1 MSETTNNRK
10 KAGRSGIGI
19 YAFLLVVILIAL
31 AFNAGY
37 GFLQSQDQSKR
48 IELASDMKVLSQQ
61 IATNAS
67 ESAQGTQSAFGD
79 LETAS
84 RQFAGNLR
92 GLIDGETVS
101 NLPPAP
107 ADIRNNELKTLEDNW
122 NKVEPQTKVI
132 LSNQEVVKRMFTA
145 ADELAV
151 LIPEMQSKYDSV
163 IDILLD
169 NRANAEELHQATR
182 QKWLAERISSG
193 MQKVLRGGGE
203 AKIAAQD
210 FGQDVDTFGV
220 YLEGQLNGDEL
231 LEIRRVNN
239 PEARAA
245 LESIVDD
252 FQTVQEKVDYIVFS
266 SNKLFSVQGASDN
279 VYANAQTLL
288 TSTSAVE
295 EAFAGVSTSF
305 TDLGSQYISAALFIL
320 IILILI
326 AMYLSQRKAE
336 KQRLQDSEIS
346 AEREKEENA
355 QNQEAIIR
363 LLDEIDSL
371 ADGDLTVKATV
382 TEDFTGA
389 IADSFNLT
397 IDQLRGVVGAIN
409 EAVDQVSKS
418 AEETQQTSTA
428 LAEASRQQAQE
439 ITGASAAINEMA
451 VSIEQVSANASESSQ
466 VAEKSVEIAKKGG
479 AVVRNTIRGMDTI
492 REQIQETSKRI
503 KRLGESSQ
511 EIGNIVS
518 LINDIADQTNILAL
532 NAAIQASAAGE
543 AGRGFAVVADEVQRL
558 AERSGN
564 ATKQIEALVKTIQT
578 DTNEAVI
585 SMEDTTSEVVRGA
598 RLAQDAGVALEEIES
613 VSTNLADLI
622 QSISNAARQQAAS
635 AGHVSNTMTVIQEI
649 TTQTSE
655 GTQETAKSIGQLTVL
670 SDELRRSVA
679 GFKLDST
686 NEDIF
691 SGDSSDFGEFD
702 AIVDDSDST
711 ETEYSE
717 VDESL
722 AESDDD
728 TTLEEFLEQTDDS
741 ESELDSLDTPGSDDE
756 ELKDFNDE
764 EDFLK
769 EIDETLEDLDEDDV
783 TKESEKTR
791 SE

>member
-1 MSETTNNRK
+1 MSEATKKMK
-10 KAGRSGIGI
+10 KANRSGIGV
-19 YAFLLVVILIAL
+19 YAFLLIVILIAL
-31 AFNAGY
+31 AVNAVW
-37 GFLQSQDQSKR
+37 GFLQSQNQIKR
-48 IELASDMKVLSQQ
+48 TELASEMKVLSQQ

-67 ESAQGTQSAFGD
+67 EAAQGTQSAFAD
-79 LETAS
+79 LDAAAK
-84 RQFAGNLR
+84 QFDGNLR
-92 GLIDGETVS
+92 KLMDGDSVE
-101 NLPPAP
+101 NLPAAP
-107 ADIRNNELKTLEDNW
+107 ASIREGQLSALQTLWREV
-122 NKVEPQTKVI
+122 KPQTEAI
-132 LSNQEVVKRMFTA
+132 LANQEVVNRMYTN
-145 ADELAV
+145 ADELSDE
-151 LIPEMQSKYDSV
+151 IPSLQRQYDSV

-169 NRANAEELHQATR
+169 TRAGSDEVHQATR

-193 MQKVLRGGGE
+193 MQKVLRGGDE
-203 AKIAAQD
+203 AQIAAED

-220 YLEGQLNGDEL
+220 YLEGQLNGDSL
-231 LEIRRVNN
+231 LEIRRVTNN
-239 PEARAA
+239 DARGA
-245 LESIVDD
+245 LESIVGVY
-252 FQTVQEKVDYIVFS
+252 QNVSEKVDYIVFS
-266 SNKLFSVQGASDN
+266 TPKLFEVQTASDTIFANSEPLLNNTTN
-279 VYANAQTLL
+279 VEN
-288 TSTSAVE
+288 
-295 EAFAGVSTSF
+295 AFAGVSTSI
-305 TDLGSQYISAALFIL
+305 TELGSPVISGALFV
-320 IILILI
+320 LILLLLFF
-326 AMYLSQRKAE
+326 MYLSQRKAE
-336 KQRLQDSEIS
+336 KVRLQDSEVA

-355 QNQEAIIR
+355 RNQEAIIR

-409 EAVDQVSKS
+409 DAVDQVSKS

-479 AVVRNTIRGMDTI
+479 EVVRNTIRGMDTI

-598 RLAQDAGVALEEIES
+598 RLAQDAGVALEEIET

-655 GTQETAKSIGQLTVL
+655 GTQETAKSIGQLAVL

-679 GFKLDST
+679 GFKLDSS
-686 NEDIF
+686 NDDFYSSSSSFDSNNLEREEDVSF
-691 SGDSSDFGEFD
+691 EQMFEDTESEVSESLDKLSDSVD
-702 AIVDDSDST
+702 ALEESVDDLQ
-711 ETEYSE
+711 E
-717 VDESL
+717 
-722 AESDDD
+722 A
-728 TTLEEFLEQTDDS
+728 DDS
-741 ESELDSLDTPGSDDE
+741 LEDALDSLE
-756 ELKDFNDE
+756 ESNEDFNE
-764 EDFLK
+764 FLQEVDDGFK
-769 EIDETLEDLDEDDV
+769 ELDDISFDDDY
-783 TKESEKTR
+783 KPKN
-791 SE
+791 

>member
-31 AFNAGY
+31 AVNAGY
-37 GFLQSQDQSKR
+37 GFLQAQNQSKR

-79 LETAS
+79 LDAAS
-84 RQFAGNLR
+84 KQFAGNLR
-92 GLIDGETVS
+92 DLIDGETVS

-107 ADIRNNELKTLEDNW
+107 AGIRNNELKSLEENWDN
-122 NKVEPQTKVI
+122 VEPRTKVI
-132 LSNQEVVKRMFTA
+132 LSNQEVVRRMFTN
-145 ADELAV
+145 ADELAL

-169 NRANAEELHQATR
+169 NQANAAELHQATR

-193 MQKVLRGGGE
+193 MQKVLRGGEE
-203 AKIAAQD
+203 AKISAED
-210 FGQDVDTFGV
+210 FSQDVSTFGV
-220 YLEGQLNGDEL
+220 YLEGQLNGDAL
-231 LEIRRVNN
+231 LEIRQVTN

-252 FQTVQEKVDYIVFS
+252 FQEVEEKVDYIVFS
-266 SNKLFSVQGASDN
+266 SEKLFDVQDASDN
-279 VYANAQTLL
+279 VYANAQALL
-288 TSTSAVE
+288 ASTSAVE
-295 EAFAGVSTSF
+295 EAFAGLSTSF
-305 TDLGSQYISAALFIL
+305 TDLGSEYISAALFIV
-320 IILILI
+320 IILLLI

-336 KQRLQDSEIS
+336 KQRLQESVIS

-397 IDQLRGVVGAIN
+397 IDQLRGVVSAIN

-428 LAEASRQQAQE
+428 LADASRQQAQE

-479 AVVRNTIRGMDTI
+479 EVVRNTIRGMDTI

-691 SGDSSDFGEFD
+691 GDDSSDMGDFD
-702 AIVDDSDST
+702 TMIEQSDSSA
-711 ETEYSE
+711 Y
-717 VDESL
+717 DEPE
-722 AESDDD
+722 ESGENDD
-728 TTLEEFLEQTDDS
+728 TTLEEFLEQGDDESTDEMTS
-741 ESELDSLDTPGSDDE
+741 FSDDNSE
-756 ELKDFNDE
+756 MMDLDDE
-764 EDFLK
+764 DDFLK
-769 EIDETLEDLDEDDV
+769 EIDETLEGFDDEDEDN
-783 TKESEKTR
+783 KNKDDDKTR